1 MRLLAIAL
9 GLYEAA
15 LFARAAL
22 EDNDALLAPLDCEHP
37 DVHMRA
43 AYWAA
48 LCRRCES
55 SFRLQLGDPTPVKPA
70 QSVVTGSGCV
80 ADSQLGKFAVQRRS
94 PDPQAPCDFGHS
106 PAVVTDRQ
114 TDDIRL
120 DRIQCT

>member
-1 MRLLAIAL
+1 MGLLAIVL
-9 GLYEAA
+9 GLDEAA
-15 LFARAAL
+15 LFAK
-22 EDNDALLAPLDCEHP
+22 
-37 DVHMRA
+37 
-43 AYWAA
+43 AA

-55 SFRLQLGDPTPVKPA
+55 SFRLLQLGDPTPVKPA

-120 DRIQCT
+120 DRIQRA